1 MKHWKKYENN
11 TVSLM
16 CDGNWYKSKVVAGGS
31 WPQANFKLDGCSN
44 CGMEVT
50 TTGTSPDTD
59 RILEY
64 DR

>member
-1 MKHWKKYENN
+1 
-11 TVSLM
+11 M

-31 WPQANFKLDGCSN
+31 WPQALFKLDGCSN
-44 CGMEVT
+44 CGMEDT